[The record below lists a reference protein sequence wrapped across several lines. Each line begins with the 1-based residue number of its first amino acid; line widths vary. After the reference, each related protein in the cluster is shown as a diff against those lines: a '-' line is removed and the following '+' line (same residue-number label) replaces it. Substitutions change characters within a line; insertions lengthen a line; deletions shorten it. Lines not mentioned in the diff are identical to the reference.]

1 MASGAREWVSVCVS
15 YFAQTKWKYVL
26 GLSIIHSA
34 RIFFFLLKN
43 KMCIFCRLNGD
54 QNGGAWCSASPVS
67 RDLGSKEYIEGNS
80 SAQSSSLQI
89 YSNLHKFT
97 HFPLKF
103 FQSTS
108 EVCTVSLVQW
118 PKEDLGTDEEWNLPR
133 LINCNI
139 GGQGCRIL
147 YYIMIPWD
155 DR

>member
-1 MASGAREWVSVCVS
+1 MNEWV
-15 YFAQTKWKYVL
+15 FVL
-26 GLSIIHSA
+26 VILHRLNENTGLVHHSFGTN
-34 RIFFFLLKN
+34 IFFLLKN

-67 RDLGSKEYIEGNS
+67 RDLGSKEYIEGNLS
-80 SAQSSSLQI
+80 SHSSSLQI
-89 YSNLHKFT
+89 YSNLLKFT
-97 HFPLKF
+97 HFPFKI

-139 GGQGCRIL
+139 GGQGCRIS